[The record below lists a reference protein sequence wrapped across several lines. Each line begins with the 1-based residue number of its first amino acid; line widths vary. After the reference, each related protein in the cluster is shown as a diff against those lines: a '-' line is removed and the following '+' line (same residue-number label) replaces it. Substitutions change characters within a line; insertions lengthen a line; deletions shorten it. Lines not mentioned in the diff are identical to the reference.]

1 MHGCANFFQWAVL
14 ILSTHIYVLSI
25 LLLLLYL
32 VVCLFCLVGFP
43 AFAEAMRAISSQ
55 RVDDLNK
62 LISMPAEGDNG
73 IMTDAM
79 MAATNAQEK
88 KDDPLELRLAELQAG
103 VAHIMHHL
111 RGLSRR
117 G

>member
-1 MHGCANFFQWAVL
+1 MQTFSNWAVL
-14 ILSTHIYVLSI
+14 ILSTHVYVLYFDI
-25 LLLLLYL
+25 LLYIN
-32 VVCLFCLVGFP
+32 LFCLVGFP

-88 KDDPLELRLAELQAG
+88 KDDPLELRLVELQAG

-111 RGLSRR
+111 RGLTRR